1 MRLFLQGVSGQLPQT
16 LLLFNNIKNNSSSV
30 NNNNN
35 SNNSN
40 NSNNNTT
47 LSNITANDYYKSMS
61 MSNNNNNNSDNNIFY
76 TNNNCFNNINTNS
89 NNDLLLLNTFTN
101 SNNDIGFFNSD
112 TNSNSNSNSNSNN
125 ITPVDQVV
133 RHPLL
138 AAGRLKLRK
147 NAMASQRSVTDN
159 NFLQC
164 LLLKSSPSFLPTVWM
179 LQPFRLVEQVG
190 RLPLLVA
197 GRLKLRQNAPPSLRR
212 VTDNIFLQS
221 LRLKISP
228 VFLPVARVLQP
239 FRPVEQVVGY
249 PLLAARRLKLQGITI
264 RPSQGKTPEQNF
276 PQSLL
281 VTTIPNWRPVLM
293 SQPWR
298 PAEHVVLQ
306 PLLALRGLK
315 RRGAAFR
322 SSLRNVPGQNFFH
335 SLRSKSALDFL
346 PANLHK
352 SSA

>member
-30 NNNNN
+30 NNNN

-47 LSNITANDYYKSMS
+47 LSNITTNDYYRSMS
-61 MSNNNNNNSDNNIFY
+61 MSSNNNSDNNIFF
-76 TNNNCFNNINTNS
+76 TNDNSFNNINTNS
-89 NNDLLLLNTFTN
+89 NNDLLWLNTFTN
-101 SNNDIGFFNSD
+101 SNNDIGFFNSNTN
-112 TNSNSNSNSNSNN
+112 TNSNTNCNSSSNN

-147 NAMASQRSVTDN
+147 NAMASQRSVTDK

-197 GRLKLRQNAPPSLRR
+197 GRLKLRQNAPPSLRS

-228 VFLPVARVLQP
+228 VFLPVAR
-239 FRPVEQVVGY
+239 
-249 PLLAARRLKLQGITI
+249 
-264 RPSQGKTPEQNF
+264 
-276 PQSLL
+276 
-281 VTTIPNWRPVLM
+281 
-293 SQPWR
+293 
-298 PAEHVVLQ
+298 
-306 PLLALRGLK
+306 
-315 RRGAAFR
+315 
-322 SSLRNVPGQNFFH
+322 
-335 SLRSKSALDFL
+335 
-346 PANLHK
+346 
-352 SSA
+352 

>member
-1 MRLFLQGVSGQLPQT
+1 
-16 LLLFNNIKNNSSSV
+16 
-30 NNNNN
+30 
-35 SNNSN
+35 
-40 NSNNNTT
+40 
-47 LSNITANDYYKSMS
+47 MS
-61 MSNNNNNNSDNNIFY
+61 MSNNNNSDNNIFF
-76 TNNNCFNNINTNS
+76 TNDNSFNNINTNS
-89 NNDLLLLNTFTN
+89 NNDLLWLNTFTN
-101 SNNDIGFFNSD
+101 SNNDIGFFNSNTN
-112 TNSNSNSNSNSNN
+112 TNSNTNCNSSSNN

-147 NAMASQRSVTDN
+147 NAMASQRSVTDKI
-159 NFLQC
+159 FLQC

-197 GRLKLRQNAPPSLRR
+197 GRLKLRQNAPPSLRS
-212 VTDNIFLQS
+212 VTDKIFLQS

-264 RPSQGKTPEQNF
+264 RPSQGKTPEHNF

-281 VTTIPNWRPVLM
+281 VTTIPNWRLSFV
-293 SQPWR
+293 
-298 PAEHVVLQ
+298 VVLC
-306 PLLALRGLK
+306 LLFLSFVFVVLPFLFLFLFVFCCSFVFVVGLL
-315 RRGAAFR
+315 FWF
-322 SSLRNVPGQNFFH
+322 SPCFVLPSLFLFPFF
-335 SLRSKSALDFL
+335 SFPSFVVFL
-346 PANLHK
+346 FFLL
-352 SSA
+352 S